1 MEAIAGIDPLDE
13 MMGDA
18 FADLVDAIAAA
29 DHTIAAI
36 TAVRAELVDQA
47 RQWSEIHNAASAA
60 ASSSTNG
67 WTPERVAR
75 RELVTELAC
84 ALRMPER
91 AAENL
96 IEQSRSLA
104 HELPATM
111 ESLRRGQISLRH
123 AQVIIDNADSLPEES
138 RAQFEAAVI
147 GFARNLTIARFAAKA
162 RVVRE
167 RMHPDSIDARVAAR
181 AEDRELALEPARD
194 GMAWLHAYLPAVD
207 AQAIYH
213 RMTDIAL
220 RVRDAQSAD
229 AKSPA
234 SAKSPAIANNPA
246 SAKSPTSANNPA
258 SGKDADGA
266 RVPSEV
272 RTLSQLRVDAF
283 RDLLVHGTTDDATG
297 GLCRGIVARVLVTVP
312 ALTLL
317 GRTLD
322 GRTLDGRTLDG
333 QPAEPAIL
341 EGYGPIDA
349 DTARELAAGAPS
361 FTRLLTHPE
370 TGAVLSVGRDRY
382 SVPKDLRSWLRVRD
396 GTCRFVGCAQSA
408 RRCDIDHTDDWQ
420 FGNDTAHDNLAHLC
434 PKHHQLK
441 HHTGWRVE
449 QVGGGVLEWT
459 SPLGRTFRTEPETQ
473 IDPAGISA
481 A

>member
-1 MEAIAGIDPLDE
+1 MEAVAGIDPLDE
-13 MMGDA
+13 MMRDA

-60 ASSSTNG
+60 ASSSKNS

-111 ESLRRGQISLRH
+111 QSLQRGEISLRH
-123 AQVIIDNADSLPEES
+123 AQVVIDNADSLPAES
-138 RAQFEAAVI
+138 RGAFEAAAI
-147 GFARNLTIARFAAKA
+147 PFARNLTVARFGAKA
-162 RVVRE
+162 RVLRE
-167 RMHPDSIDARVAAR
+167 RMHPHSIDVRAA
-181 AEDRELALEPARD
+181 AHVEDRELTLTPARD
-194 GMAWLHAYLPAVD
+194 GMAWLNAYLPAVD

-213 RMTDIAL
+213 RATDIAL
-220 RVRDAQSAD
+220 RLRDAQSAD
-229 AKSPA
+229 AK
-234 SAKSPAIANNPA
+234 NPA
-246 SAKSPTSANNPA
+246 SAK
-258 SGKDADGA
+258 DADGA
-266 RVPSEV
+266 GVLSEM
-272 RTLSQLRVDAF
+272 RTLTQLRVDVF
-283 RDLLVHGTTDDATG
+283 RDLLVDGTTDVATG
-297 GLCRGIVARVLVTVP
+297 GLGRGIVARVLVTVP

-322 GRTLDGRTLDG
+322 GSTLDGRTLNG
-333 QPAEPAIL
+333 QSAEPAIL

-370 TGAVLSVGRDRY
+370 SGAVLSVGRDRY
-382 SVPKDLRSWLRVRD
+382 SVPSDLRTWLRVRD
-396 GTCRFVGCAQSA
+396 GTCRFVGCGQSV
-408 RRCDIDHTDDWQ
+408 RRCDIDHTEDWQ

-434 PKHHQLK
+434 AKHHQLK
-441 HHTGWRVE
+441 HHTGWSVT
-449 QVGGGVLEWT
+449 QIGGGVLEWT
-459 SPLGRTFRTEPETQ
+459 SPLGRIFRTEPETQ
-473 IDPAGISA
+473 IDPAGVSA